1 MVMAANDRPKAPATE
16 VQPKAKRRLFSAAYK
31 RKILVEVEACKPG
44 EISALLR
51 REGLYSS
58 HLVEW
63 RAARE
68 RGELEALAPKKRG
81 PKPAAPDA
89 RDRKI
94 ADLVRENACLTA
106 RVQRAEGLIELQKK
120 VAELLGTPLEA
131 PLGRRS

>member
-1 MVMAANDRPKAPATE
+1 MAMAEKERPVVPPTE
-16 VQPKAKRRLFSAAYK
+16 VRPKAKRRTFSAEHK
-31 RKILVEVEACKPG
+31 RKILQQVDACSKPG

-81 PKPAAPDA
+81 PKTAEPDA
-89 RDRKI
+89 RDRRI
-94 ADLVRENACLTA
+94 AELERELDRLRA
-106 RVQRAEGLIELQKK
+106 RAEHAEAIVELQKK
-120 VAELLGTPLEA
+120 VAALLGTPLGERS
-131 PLGRRS
+131 GRR